1 MGTCA
6 CCHMF
11 PRFPLSDHTWVSM
24 ARLFRT
30 RTSRFKEPAGEK
42 LDAGDTGRLQET
54 QSAGLTF
61 GIAPSPELTNMSHWQ
76 YFIYLG
82 SSEEDTYPDE
92 GRGNEEEA
100 VCSMAVWACT
110 RSGWQIV

>member
-30 RTSRFKEPAGEK
+30 RTSRFKEPVGEK
-42 LDAGDTGRLQET
+42 PGTGDTGHAGSPAQWADPRRSSFSWVDLRVPLAIFQPPGLSKGGYRL
-54 QSAGLTF
+54 
-61 GIAPSPELTNMSHWQ
+61 
-76 YFIYLG
+76 
-82 SSEEDTYPDE
+82 
-92 GRGNEEEA
+92 
-100 VCSMAVWACT
+100 
-110 RSGWQIV
+110 